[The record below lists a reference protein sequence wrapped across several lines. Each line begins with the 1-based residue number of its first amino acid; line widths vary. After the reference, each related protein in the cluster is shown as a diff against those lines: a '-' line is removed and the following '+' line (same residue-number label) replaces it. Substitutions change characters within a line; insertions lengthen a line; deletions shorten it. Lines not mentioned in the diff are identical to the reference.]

1 MKFEGVT
8 FVEDAVRSMTKAAF
22 IKKHVDVFWQDRN
35 EGDRKQMLSDVYD
48 TITAKKKK

>member
-22 IKKHVDVFWQDRN
+22 INRN

>member
-8 FVEDAVRSMTKAAF
+8 FVEDAVKSMTAF